1 MRALLDSNAYSLLM
15 RGQEQVA
22 EIVRTADELLFSA
35 VVVGELLYGFRR
47 GSRFEQNAADLRSFL
62 TSAYSTFVDVGPVTA
77 DRYSRIAASLRA
89 KGRPIP
95 TNDVWIAAPRHGDRR
110 RPRISRLALRTRRRH
125 RLDSHP
131 SKLTHRHRIRQLTN
145 LAKTTTR

>member
-22 EIVRTADELLFSA
+22 EIVRAADELLFSA
-35 VVVGELLYGFRR
+35 VVVGELLYGFRQ

-62 TSAYSTFVDVGPVTA
+62 TSAYSTLVEVGPVTA
-77 DRYSRIAASLRA
+77 DRYSRIAVSLRA

-95 TNDVWIAAPRHGDRR
+95 TNDVWIAAHAMETGADLV
-110 RPRISRLALRTRRRH
+110 SA
-125 RLDSHP
+125 DSHFEHVEGIVWTP
-131 SKLTHRHRIRQLTN
+131 IPAN
-145 LAKTTTR
+145 